1 MVLRRTT
8 KRRVQRLVDDLA
20 VPDPYG
26 IDALVEQ
33 AADARDRDITV
44 VSTRMPTGLSGAW
57 VQTPER
63 DFVFCEQDTSA
74 LHREHIVLHELGHM
88 LCGHRPL
95 WSVEEELAV
104 LLATDVPGL
113 TSEAVRH
120 MLGRSRPSSPVEA
133 EAELFAWLV
142 RQKVGSPA
150 GGTPTGS
157 GDAGSPL
164 SRLEEALGGGQPA
177 RRW

>member
-1 MVLRRTT
+1 MTVTRRSAR
-8 KRRVQRLVDDLA
+8 RRVQRLVAGLDI
-20 VPDPYG
+20 PDPYG

-33 AADARDRDITV
+33 VAAGRDRDITV
-44 VSTRMPTGLSGAW
+44 VNTRMPTGLSGAW

-63 DFVFCEQDTSA
+63 DFLFCERETSS

-95 WSVEEELAV
+95 WSVEQELV
-104 LLATDVPGL
+104 TLLETDVPGL
-113 TSEAVRH
+113 TSQAVRH

-142 RQKVGSPA
+142 RQRVGGPA
-150 GGTPTGS
+150 GPPAAP
-157 GDAGSPL
+157 GDADTPL
-164 SRLEEALGGGQPA
+164 TRLEEALGGGEPA
-177 RRW
+177 RGW